1 MNPMPA
7 ISIRDRIS
15 KIDDF
20 GIAIFGYLNM
30 GEADV
35 ADILERQR
43 NREWAAIEEHV
54 TETLL
59 GIELACMAD
68 EGIYE

>member
-1 MNPMPA
+1 MNHIPT
-7 ISIRDRIS
+7 ISIRDRIK

-35 ADILERQR
+35 ADVLERQR
-43 NREWAAIEEHV
+43 GREWAAIEDHV

-68 EGIYE
+68 EGIYD